1 MGTGPIHILLIEDSE
16 EYVRLLTERLLTSD
30 SVHFLVSSAGTL
42 RQAQQAIRRGGI
54 QVILLDLGLPD
65 SDGLETF
72 IRVSEQAKSIP
83 IVVLSGT
90 QDVAVAIETV
100 QLGAQDYLVKG
111 HVEDHLLIRSLQYAI
126 ERKRIQ
132 LQLNRAYDEMEVRV
146 AERTTALSDA
156 NVRLQREIQERNKA
170 EEAALDSN
178 RQLAAALRQL
188 RSAQSEIIQR
198 ERMLALG
205 RMANGIAHDFN
216 NALAPIMG
224 FSELMLLKPN
234 MPGSDPKAAIYLENI
249 YAAAKDSAK
258 VVSRMR
264 EFYRYR
270 DKDEHFSP
278 VVINDLIHQVI
289 SLTQPRWKDQ
299 ALAAGINIEVKTEL
313 NPIPTVTGNE
323 SEIREA
329 LAHLVFNAIDAIEKR
344 GTIIVST
351 EVLGNRVVITVADDG
366 AGMSEEIRA
375 HCLEPFFTTKN
386 SEGTGL
392 GLASVYGAIRRHNG
406 EIDIQSAPQRGT
418 RVTVSLPLD
427 ECEAAEEAKPAT
439 AKNGAL
445 RILVVEDE
453 PLVREVLTVYLD
465 EDKHEI
471 VTANDGREGLEM
483 FKSGGDFDLVLTDR
497 AMPEMNGDALAKAI
511 KEVRPDQRVILL
523 TGFGDLMAGSGEQPD
538 GVDLVVGKPFTLS
551 ALRSAISDVMA
562 K

>member
-234 MPGSDPKAAIYLENI
+234 MLGSDPKAAIYLENI